1 MDGLLPKIVS
11 PGRFIN
17 RHLTVDLDYMN
28 SLRESGMLC
37 DIILIVE
44 GVEFPVHK
52 VILASSSPYFQ
63 AMFTSSFQEKNK
75 SRQEI
80 HEISHEAFS
89 IILNHIYTGKEMDI
103 EDDKVESLL
112 EAACFLQLT
121 HVKGL
126 CLDHLRSMINCEN
139 VVRIRDFASRF
150 DFTDVLQASNRFI
163 NCNFYQ
169 IVTNSSFLS
178 LSEEEVFTII
188 SSELPDVNRQL
199 VKDCLEKWANNDAS
213 RADSL
218 IRLKEKI
225 KTVDGNCILTC
236 STQYTDNFQSIK
248 IKFYDI
254 ERGPWFTLTD
264 IKIPKRATVKA
275 LKYGEGKICV
285 VTSPDELDVN
295 DHADVHEYDVQ
306 TGCWNIN
313 SKKINYWNHDSER
326 DYEAMVDS
334 LDDVDNIN
342 F

>member
-1 MDGLLPKIVS
+1 MGGPTPTIVS

-121 HVKGL
+121 HAKGL

-163 NCNFYQ
+163 NCNF
-169 IVTNSSFLS
+169 
-178 LSEEEVFTII
+178 
-188 SSELPDVNRQL
+188 
-199 VKDCLEKWANNDAS
+199 
-213 RADSL
+213 
-218 IRLKEKI
+218 
-225 KTVDGNCILTC
+225 
-236 STQYTDNFQSIK
+236 
-248 IKFYDI
+248 
-254 ERGPWFTLTD
+254 
-264 IKIPKRATVKA
+264 
-275 LKYGEGKICV
+275 
-285 VTSPDELDVN
+285 
-295 DHADVHEYDVQ
+295 
-306 TGCWNIN
+306 
-313 SKKINYWNHDSER
+313 
-326 DYEAMVDS
+326 
-334 LDDVDNIN
+334 
-342 F
+342 